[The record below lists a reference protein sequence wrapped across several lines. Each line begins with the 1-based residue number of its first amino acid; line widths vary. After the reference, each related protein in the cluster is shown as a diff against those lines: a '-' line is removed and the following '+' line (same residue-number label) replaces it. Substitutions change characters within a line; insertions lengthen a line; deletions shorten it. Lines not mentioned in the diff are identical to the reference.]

1 MEEKKEQEKV
11 ANQNEEA
18 AVYETAN
25 PSLLSVNTDVVAMNS
40 NITRKGMHEALHIAG
55 DTNTSQISLKEAEEA
70 Q

>member
-40 NITRKGMHEALHIAG
+40 NITRKGMNEALHIAG